1 MILRLLLRRVCIL
14 LLNLLF
20 LTMPLRESGPLIY
33 EQELMISRIFTG
45 DVVEG
50 AVWLVTGNLLTFYA
64 ILIIF

>member
-1 MILRLLLRRVCIL
+1 
-14 LLNLLF
+14 
-20 LTMPLRESGPLIY
+20 MPLRESGSLIY